1 MRQHVHL
8 GRRLAAG
15 MTSLVMAAGA
25 LAVAAQPAAADTAPV
40 VPDLPETV
48 AADSLPTVQIDG
60 VVWDQEIVG
69 NRVYVAGSFTTA
81 RPAGAAPGTS
91 TVPRANL
98 LAYDLTTGALITSF
112 APTLNAQ
119 ARSLSAS
126 PDGSRLYVGGEFTQ
140 VSGSTRYRVAAFNAT
155 TGALL
160 PFAPI
165 INGSVAT
172 VEATDTSVYAGGI
185 FSQIGNATRVRVAQ
199 IDAATGQATAFNATP
214 DNGQVAAITI
224 SPDRSTVVI
233 GGSFTSV
240 GGSSTPGYGLARLD
254 AGTGAAL
261 PLAVN
266 GLIRNGGE
274 DSSIY
279 SLYGDERGFYGT
291 GYTYGGGGNLEGAFS
306 ATWDGAL
313 RWVEDCHGDSY
324 DVYTSGDVTYT
335 VGHPHYCATVGGY
348 PQTEPWTAQYANAFT
363 NFVTGPV
370 GRNIYSSYF
379 QFEGNPGP
387 SLLTYFPTFLPGSY
401 TGASQ
406 ATWTVTGNG
415 DYVVYGGEF
424 THVNNV
430 RQQGLV
436 RMAVKE
442 IAPNKQGPRLSGASF
457 PLAATSHEAGEVRL
471 AWNANWDRD
480 NETLTYRVHRGTNA
494 TVINEQTVTAKF
506 WNLPQLGF
514 VDTGAAPGSTQQYR
528 VSARDAFGNT
538 VYSDW
543 VPVTVSSDGVLSP
556 YAQKVLDDGARS
568 FWRLGEDSG
577 TVVRDWAGY
586 NDATALAG
594 VTRGA
599 AGVVAGDPDTASTFD
614 GTDTGRIASNRA
626 QMSRQTFTVEA
637 WFKTTTRAG
646 GKILGFGNLATG
658 NSARH
663 DRNIYM
669 NTSGQVLFGAYPG
682 TTRTLQSPTA
692 LNDGAWHHVTGT
704 LGADG
709 MSLYV
714 DGKRVASR
722 ADTVSALAF
731 DGYWR
736 IGGDSTW
743 SGSRNFAGSIDD
755 VAVYDRPLT
764 AVEVD
769 SHYVLSGRTS
779 ALPAAPTDAYGK
791 AVHEDDPDLYWRL
804 GEASGTTAAD
814 SGVRNIT
821 GAYRNGV
828 VLGQA
833 SGVVGTTNTSARF
846 DGVNDTMASNVQ
858 FVSPSAFT
866 QELWF
871 STTSTTGGKL
881 IGFGSAASGLSTN
894 YDRHVFLDATGR
906 LTFGVHPGGPVAIT
920 SPTAY
925 NDGAWHHL
933 VASQS
938 AAGMRLYVDGVLV
951 GSNAEARAQ
960 TYNGY
965 WRVGGDSSWNGLPAY
980 LAARI
985 DEVAV
990 YGRAL
995 TGDEVREHFTLGSGT
1010 APANALPLAAFTAT
1024 PGERT
1029 VAVDGSA
1036 SSDPD
1041 GTVAGYAWSF
1051 GDGGT
1056 ATGATATHPYAA
1068 GGEYTVTLTVTDDKG
1083 GSASTSQQVTVT
1095 DPPPNV
1101 APVAAFTASTSDLA
1115 VSVDG
1120 SGSSD
1125 PDGTIAAYAWT
1136 FGDGGTATGATATHD
1151 YDAAGTYP
1159 VTLRVTDDDGATH
1172 ERTAEVTVTD
1182 PPVVVDLARDLFD
1195 RTVANGWGAA
1205 TTGGTWTPTTS
1216 ASGFSVA
1223 GGTATQRMN
1232 AAGATTTAY
1241 LNGVSSTDTEVAVK
1255 VVPNQEPTGGG
1266 TYVSVLGRRVD
1277 AANDYRA
1284 RMRLLPGGKVNLQLQ
1299 RSATT
1304 LTAADVPGLTSV
1316 VGQPLAVRVQV
1327 TGTAPTTLRAKV
1339 WVDGT
1344 PEPAAWQLT
1353 TTDSTAALQV
1363 PGSIGLSAYLSG
1375 SSTTVPTTVGFRDLW
1390 AGRAPQ

>member
-1 MRQHVHL
+1 MRQHIHT

-15 MTSLVMAAGA
+15 LTSVVLAAGA

-40 VPDLPETV
+40 DPALPQTV

-69 NRVYVAGSFTTA
+69 NRVYVAGNFTTA

-91 TVPRANL
+91 TTPRANL

-119 ARSLSAS
+119 ARSLSVS

-140 VSGSTRYRVAAFNAT
+140 VSGVTRYRVAAFNPT

-172 VEATDTSVYAGGI
+172 VEATDGSVYVGGI
-185 FSQIGNATRVRVAQ
+185 FSQIGSASRVRVAQ
-199 IDAATGQATAFNATP
+199 IDAATSQATAFTATP
-214 DNGQVAAITI
+214 DDGQVSAIAI

-233 GGSFTSV
+233 GGSFTSL

-254 AGTGAAL
+254 ASTGATL

-266 GLIRNGGE
+266 GLIRNAGE
-274 DSSIY
+274 NSSIY
-279 SLYGDERGFYGT
+279 SLYGDARGFYGT
-291 GYTYGGGGNLEGAFS
+291 GYTYGSGGNLEGAFS
-306 ATWDGAL
+306 ATWGGDL
-313 RWVEDCHGDSY
+313 RWVEDCHGDTY

-335 VGHPHYCATVGGY
+335 VGHPHYCATVEGGY
-348 PQTEPWTAQYANAFT
+348 PQTEPWTAYYANAYT
-363 NFVTGPV
+363 NFATGPL
-370 GRNIYSSYF
+370 GRNIYSSYY

-387 SLLTYFPTFLPGSY
+387 TLLTYFPTFLAGSF

-436 RMAVKE
+436 RMATKT
-442 IAPNKQGPRLSGASF
+442 IAPNKQGPRLSGPDF
-457 PLAATSHEAGEVRL
+457 PLAATSLEAGEVRL
-471 AWNANWDRD
+471 AWKGNWDRD

-494 TVINEQTVTAKF
+494 TVLHEQTVTAKF

-514 VDTGAAPGSTQQYR
+514 VDTSAAPGSTQQYR

-543 VPVTVSSDGVLSP
+543 VPVTVASDGALSA
-556 YAQKVLDDGARS
+556 YAQEVLDDGARS
-568 FWRLGEDSG
+568 FWRLGEASG
-577 TVVRDWAGY
+577 PTVRDWAGY
-586 NDATALAG
+586 DTALALDG
-594 VTRGA
+594 VTRGT
-599 AGVVAGDPDTASTFD
+599 AGAVAGDADTASTFD
-614 GTDTGRIASNRA
+614 GTDNGRVATQRT
-626 QMSRQTFTVEA
+626 QMGRDELTVEA
-637 WFKTTTRAG
+637 WFRTTTRLG
-646 GKILGFGNLATG
+646 GKIVGFGNRSTG
-658 NSARH
+658 NSTRH

-669 NTSGQVLFGAYPG
+669 NTSGQVLFGAFPG
-682 TTRTLQSPTA
+682 TQRTLQSPTA
-692 LNDGAWHHVTGT
+692 LNDGEWHHVTGT
-704 LGADG
+704 LGPLG

-722 ADTVSALAF
+722 ADTVSATAF

-736 IGGDSTW
+736 IGGDATW
-743 SGSRNFAGSIDD
+743 SGGRNFTGSIDD

-764 AVEVD
+764 AAEVD
-769 SHYVLSGRTS
+769 RHYVLSGRTS
-779 ALPAAPTDAYGK
+779 ALPAVPADAYGK
-791 AVHEDDPDLYWRL
+791 AVHGDAPDLFWRL

-814 SGVRNIT
+814 SGTRNIT

-828 VLGQA
+828 VLGQP

-846 DGVNDTMASNVQ
+846 DGVNDTIGSNVQ
-858 FVSPSAFT
+858 FVSPTDFT

-881 IGFGSAASGLSTN
+881 VGFGSASSGLSAS
-894 YDRHVFLDATGR
+894 YDRHVYLDAAGK
-906 LTFGVHPGGPVAIT
+906 LNFGVFPGTQVVLT
-920 SPTAY
+920 SAASY
-925 NDGAWHHL
+925 NDGGWHHL

-951 GSNAEARAQ
+951 GSNAEAGAQ

-965 WRVGGDSSWNGLPAY
+965 WRVGGDSSWNGTPAY
-980 LAARI
+980 LAARV

-995 TGDEVREHFTLGSGT
+995 TDDEVREHFTLGSGT
-1010 APANALPLAAFTAT
+1010 APANALPLPAFTAA

-1029 VAVDGSA
+1029 VTVDGSA

-1041 GTVAGYAWSF
+1041 GTVASHTWDF

-1068 GGEYTVTLTVTDDKG
+1068 GGVYTVTLTVTDDRG
-1083 GSASTSQQVTVT
+1083 DSASTSQQVTVT

-1101 APVAAFTASTSDLA
+1101 APVASFTTATSDLT
-1115 VSVDG
+1115 VSVNG
-1120 SGSSD
+1120 SASSD
-1125 PDGTIAAYAWT
+1125 PDGTIASYAWT
-1136 FGDGGTATGATATHD
+1136 FGDGGTATGATATHA
-1151 YDAAGTYP
+1151 YAAAGTYP

-1172 ERTAEVTVTD
+1172 ERTADVTVTD

-1195 RTVANGWGAA
+1195 RTVTNGWGAA
-1205 TTGGTWTPTTS
+1205 TTGGTWTPTTA

-1223 GGTATQRMN
+1223 AGTGTQRL
-1232 AAGATTTAY
+1232 AAPGSTTTTY
-1241 LNGVSSTDTEVAVK
+1241 LNGVSSTDTELTVK
-1255 VVPNQEPTGGG
+1255 VVPGHEPTGGG
-1266 TYVSVLGRRVD
+1266 YYVSVLGRRVD

-1284 RMRLLPGGKVNLQLQ
+1284 LIRLLPGKVTLQLQ
-1299 RSATT
+1299 RNGTN
-1304 LTAADVPGLTSV
+1304 LAAGDVTGVTSV
-1316 VGQPLAVRVQV
+1316 AGQALAVRLQV
-1327 TGTAPTTLRAKV
+1327 TGTAPTTVRAKV

-1344 PEPAAWQLT
+1344 PEPAAWRLT
-1353 TTDSTAALQV
+1353 ATDTTAALQV
-1363 PGSIGLSAYLSG
+1363 PGSIGLSTYLSG
-1375 SSTTVPTTVGFRDLW
+1375 SATTVPTTVGYRDLW
-1390 AGRAPQ
+1390 AGRAQ

>member
-15 MTSLVMAAGA
+15 LTSLVMAAGV
-25 LAVAAQPAAADTAPV
+25 LAVAAQPAAADTAPADPTV
-40 VPDLPETV
+40 PETV
-48 AADSLPTVQIDG
+48 AADGLPTVQIDG

-69 NRVYVAGSFTTA
+69 NRVYVAGNFTTA

-91 TVPRANL
+91 TVPRSHL
-98 LAYDLTTGALITSF
+98 LAYDLTTGVLITSF

-119 ARSLSAS
+119 ARSLSVS
-126 PDGSRLYVGGEFTQ
+126 PDGTRLYVGGEFTS
-140 VSGSTRYRVAAFNAT
+140 VNGSTRYRVAAFDAA
-155 TGALL
+155 TGALQSW
-160 PFAPI
+160 APVV
-165 INGSVAT
+165 NARVAV
-172 VEATDTSVYAGGI
+172 VEATNTSVYIGGI
-185 FSQIGNATRVRVAQ
+185 FSQAGGANRVRVAQ
-199 IDAATGQATAFNATP
+199 LDATSGLALPFTATP
-214 DNGQVAAITI
+214 ADGQVAAIAI
-224 SPDRSTVVI
+224 SPDRSTVVV
-233 GGSFTSV
+233 GGSFTAVDGAAS
-240 GGSSTPGYGLARLD
+240 PGYGLARLD
-254 AGTGAAL
+254 ASTGASL

-274 DSSIY
+274 NASIY
-279 SLYGDERGFYGT
+279 SLYGDDRGFYGT
-291 GYTYGGGGNLEGAFS
+291 GYVYGSGGNLEGAFS
-306 ATWDGAL
+306 ADWEGNL

-335 VGHPHYCATVGGY
+335 VGHPHYCATVDGY
-348 PQTEPWTAQYANAFT
+348 PQTEPWTAYYANAFT

-370 GRNIYSSYF
+370 GRNLYSSYF

-387 SLLTYFPTFLPGSY
+387 SLLTFFPAFTPANF

-424 THVNNV
+424 THVNGT

-436 RMAVKE
+436 RMAKKS
-442 IAPNKQGPRLSGASF
+442 IAPNKQGPRLYSTSF
-457 PLAATSHEAGEVRL
+457 PVSAQSHEAGEVRI
-471 AWNANWDRD
+471 AWNANFDRD
-480 NETLTYRVHRGTNA
+480 NETLTYRVHRGG
-494 TVINEQTVTAKF
+494 TVVNEQVVTAKF

-514 VDTGAAPGSTQQYR
+514 VDTTAAPGSTQQYR
-528 VSARDAFGNT
+528 VSARDAFNN
-538 VYSDW
+538 VQYSDW
-543 VPVTVSSDGVLSP
+543 VTVTVAADGTLSP

-568 FWRLGEDSG
+568 FWRLGEGSG
-577 TVVRDWAGY
+577 ATVRDWAGF
-586 NDATALAG
+586 NPATALDG
-594 VTRGA
+594 VTRGT

-614 GTDTGRIASNRA
+614 GTDAGRVASQRA
-626 QMSRQTFTVEA
+626 QMGRDAFTVEA
-637 WFKTTTRAG
+637 WFRTTTRAG
-646 GKILGFGNLATG
+646 GKIVGFGNLATG

-663 DRNIYM
+663 DRNLYM
-669 NTSGQVLFGAYPG
+669 NTSGQVLFGAFPG

-692 LNDGAWHHVTGT
+692 LNDGEWHHVSGT

-736 IGGDSTW
+736 IGGDTTW
-743 SGSRNFAGSIDD
+743 SGGRNFTGSIDD

-764 AVEVD
+764 AAEID
-769 SHYVLSGRTS
+769 SHYVLSGRAS
-779 ALPAAPTDAYGK
+779 ALPPVPADPYGQ
-791 AVHEDDPDLYWRL
+791 AVHSDAPDLYWRL
-804 GEASGTTAAD
+804 GEASGPTAAD

-828 VLGQA
+828 VLGQP
-833 SGVVGTTNTSARF
+833 SGIVGTTNTSARF
-846 DGVNDTMASNVQ
+846 DGVNDTIGSNVQ

-881 IGFGSAASGLSTN
+881 VGFGSAASGLSSS

-906 LTFGVHPGGPVAIT
+906 LTFGAYPGTQVEIT
-920 SPTAY
+920 SPAAY

-965 WRVGGDSSWNGLPAY
+965 WRVGGDSSWNGTPAY

-995 TGDEVREHFTLGSGT
+995 TDDEVREHFTLGSGT
-1010 APANALPLAAFTAT
+1010 APANALPVAAFTAT
-1024 PGERT
+1024 PGQRT
-1029 VAVDGSA
+1029 VAVDASA
-1036 SSDPD
+1036 SSDSD
-1041 GTVAGYAWSF
+1041 GTVTAYAWSF

-1056 ATGATATHPYAA
+1056 ATGATATHPYAV
-1068 GGEYTVTLTVTDDKG
+1068 GGPYTVTLTVTDDKG

-1101 APVAAFTASTSDLA
+1101 PPIAAFTSTTSDLTVA
-1115 VSVDG
+1115 VDG
-1120 SGSSD
+1120 STSSD
-1125 PDGTIAAYAWT
+1125 PDGTVTAYAWT

-1159 VTLRVTDDDGATH
+1159 VTLTVTDNTGATH
-1172 ERTAEVTVTD
+1172 QRTAQVTVTD
-1182 PPVVVDLARDLFD
+1182 PPVVTDLARDVFD

-1205 TTGGTWTPTTS
+1205 ATGGTWTPTT
-1216 ASGFSVA
+1216 AAAGFSVA
-1223 GGTATQRMN
+1223 AGTGTHRMG
-1232 AAGATTTAY
+1232 AAGANVVTY
-1241 LNGVSSTDTEVAVK
+1241 LDGVSSTDTEVTVA
-1255 VVPNQEPTGGG
+1255 VVPDQEPTGGG

-1277 AANDYRA
+1277 ATNDYRT
-1284 RMRLLPGGKVNLQLQ
+1284 RLRLWPGGKVTLQLQ
-1299 RSATT
+1299 RGATT
-1304 LTAADVPGLTSV
+1304 LTAADVAGLTSV
-1316 VGQPLAVRVQV
+1316 AGQPLRVRLQV
-1327 TGTAPTTLRAKV
+1327 TGTTPTTIRAKV
-1339 WVDGT
+1339 WRDGT
-1344 PEPAAWQLT
+1344 AEPAAWQLT
-1353 TTDSTAALQV
+1353 TTDATAALQV
-1363 PGSIGLSAYLSG
+1363 PGSIGLHSYLSG
-1375 SSTTVPTTVGFRDLW
+1375 SSTTLPATVGFRDLW
-1390 AGRAPQ
+1390 AGPAQ